1 MISKTRAPWLLAC
14 AAALACS
21 MSTAALAAK
30 AGDVVPGE
38 LLLKLRSTDALAPLL
53 QKCLRTL
60 VSAFGARPTFRV

>member
-30 AGDVVPGE
+30 AADVDPGE
-38 LLLKLRSTDALAPLL
+38 LLLKLRST
-53 QKCLRTL
+53 
-60 VSAFGARPTFRV
+60 SA